1 MEKDIEEKI
10 VDSIKNSIEEIKQ
23 SLIEDNQE
31 GVVIF
36 KFKANDPE
44 INLITNRNRMLNAL
58 CELSNYRRELY
69 KYGGG
74 YNEIIVN
81 KCTKVLTDE
90 ELKNMNREEIKN
102 NESYIKTQSVIDKL
116 DDIIGDLWRLIDE
129 Y

>member
-1 MEKDIEEKI
+1 
-10 VDSIKNSIEEIKQ
+10 
-23 SLIEDNQE
+23 
-31 GVVIF
+31 
-36 KFKANDPE
+36 
-44 INLITNRNRMLNAL
+44 MLNAL

-81 KCTKVLTDE
+81 KGTKVLTDE

>member
-31 GVVIF
+31 GIVIF

-44 INLITNRNRMLNAL
+44 INLIINRNRMLSAL

-81 KCTKVLTDE
+81 KGTKVLTDE

>member
-44 INLITNRNRMLNAL
+44 INLIANRNRMMNAL
-58 CELSNYRRELY
+58 YELSNYRRELY

-81 KCTKVLTDE
+81 KGTKVLTDE
-90 ELKNMNREEIKN
+90 ELKNMNRDEIKN